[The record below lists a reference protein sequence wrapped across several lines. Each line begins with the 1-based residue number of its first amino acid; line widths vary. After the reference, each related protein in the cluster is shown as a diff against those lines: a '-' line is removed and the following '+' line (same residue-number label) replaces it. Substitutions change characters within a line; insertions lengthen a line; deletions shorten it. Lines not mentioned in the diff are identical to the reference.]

1 MIRQGKELR
10 EAGLLEED
18 EKVSSLFEDEEQIK
32 PLAGEAYMKEITQ
45 EEVEVIE
52 AELSRLAETI
62 LKDWRRRQKQSKLEQ
77 VAGEVLEIAETV
89 GSMMNNNIG
98 NGRYLNP
105 SNFSKEMCLEYNLGP
120 QVC

>member
-52 AELSRLAETI
+52 GELSRLAETI

-77 VAGEVLEIAETV
+77 VAGEVLGLEESIFEESIFEEEMDASRGTN
-89 GSMMNNNIG
+89 SRMMTKLTEPKG
-98 NGRYLNP
+98 
-105 SNFSKEMCLEYNLGP
+105 
-120 QVC
+120 QV